1 MKIIPMY
8 KRANNESVH
17 PFPINLEMTT
27 RRKVQGILMYFTI
40 VENASH
46 LFFQPDNPNAYN
58 LLIERLNQIGVSTKT
73 FDSSWQD
80 FVIYLESKPSTTIQ
94 QAIFNLEF
102 AWDRFISENQHFMI
116 RGNEILNIILPDKEN
131 RILKRLDKYSQREI
145 IDFINKN
152 IGVTNIT
159 EREIVS
165 ITELCLLRNLGVHK
179 DWVID
184 KDYSGKTITQNKAIG
199 ELREVSFSEF
209 QIYFSDWMSIIGKI
223 SRPIA
228 VFYKEMHDP
237 EFEL

>member
-8 KRANNESVH
+8 IRASSGSVH

-27 RRKVQGILMYFTI
+27 RRKVQGIFMYFTI
-40 VENASH
+40 VDNASH
-46 LFFQPDNPNAYN
+46 LFFKPDNPNALN

-80 FVIYLESKPSTTIQ
+80 FVIYMESKPSTTVQ
-94 QAIFNLEF
+94 QAIFNIEF
-102 AWDRFISENQHFMI
+102 AWDRFISEIKHFMI
-116 RGNEILNIILPDKEN
+116 RGNEILNITLPDKEK

-145 IDFINKN
+145 IDYINKN
-152 IGVTNIT
+152 IEVTNIT

-184 KDYSGKTITQNKAIG
+184 NDYSKKTTTQYKKIG
-199 ELREVSFSEF
+199 ELRDVDFSEF
-209 QIYFSDWMSIIGKI
+209 QIYFSDWMNILGKI
-223 SRPIA
+223 SRPISE
-228 VFYKEMHDP
+228 FYKDVHDP